1 MNAAPIL
8 GRRMSE
14 AHQAPSEPPSEGL
27 NPIGPVVAK
36 VAAQVLDKA
45 SERDQGQGEAA

>member
-1 MNAAPIL
+1 MTPV
-8 GRRMSE
+8 
-14 AHQAPSEPPSEGL
+14 QPSLLDEGL

-45 SERDQGQGEAA
+45 LERDQGQGEAA